1 MSQGRFFLCI
11 PLLLAACT
19 PIAQQQQARLN
30 QVRAEWRQQQRE
42 RDIAQH
48 TATFKAWKAALS
60 NVTTAELVHRAP
72 TEENPTP
79 TIIRKFS
86 PDEVKELVAILSDAR
101 PGRTPQLRPGIEPF
115 VLNEQGEVVHCPKRQ
130 FAHETFIDDR
140 VDLLCLYD
148 ADGNEIVP
156 ELSPY
161 EDDISPLSKVHV
173 LDLCRKDTPPWEE
186 PFILLRDEDWR
197 RFCQL
202 PTLVSFLEAV
212 KSTP

>member
-30 QVRAEWRQQQRE
+30 QVRAEWRQQAHKRE
-42 RDIAQH
+42 IEQH

-86 PDEVKELVAILSDAR
+86 PGTLYPSAR
-101 PGRTPQLRPGIEPF
+101 
-115 VLNEQGEVVHCPKRQ
+115 
-130 FAHETFIDDR
+130 
-140 VDLLCLYD
+140 
-148 ADGNEIVP
+148 
-156 ELSPY
+156 
-161 EDDISPLSKVHV
+161 
-173 LDLCRKDTPPWEE
+173 
-186 PFILLRDEDWR
+186 
-197 RFCQL
+197 
-202 PTLVSFLEAV
+202 
-212 KSTP
+212 